1 MNFRN
6 WVWRGRH
13 TPCCLLLCLA
23 RVGRTHLA
31 FQTGTIYTP
40 PSPQWCVPLPTPP
53 PTVSAGSLPGQSGG
67 ETPVL
72 CGAGRGWL
80 QGGHFLLLT
89 HEAAV
94 LPACSSSPK
103 ALLPLVPWCW
113 NLSPAHGT
121 FHPQVTYSK
130 SKPLDERLGFG
141 YPRLVSM
148 LCSKNGAGNSMWKKE
163 GVRPGILAKCGLWD
177 KSTREASQQAWSAS
191 FLLAKETGQ
200 VEVRSSL
207 PIPLNL
213 FS

>member
-1 MNFRN
+1 MLGSSWTDTPGLPN
-6 WVWRGRH
+6 RH
-13 TPCCLLLCLA
+13 YL
-23 RVGRTHLA
+23 
-31 FQTGTIYTP
+31 YT
-40 PSPQWCVPLPTPP
+40 SF
-53 PTVSAGSLPGQSGG
+53 PTVVCSSPHSSPHRVCWQPARAEWRRDPSVVWSRQGLASG
-67 ETPVL
+67 
-72 CGAGRGWL
+72 R
-80 QGGHFLLLT
+80 LLT